1 MTITTSRVAVPVA
14 GETLGLVYTQP
25 QAAATRLVVMVHGG
39 PGGSKEGPA
48 GLYVDLADLLAAQ
61 GIASVRF
68 DFLGVGES
76 SGRYED
82 MTIDRQVDELRAV
95 VHDAQARFA
104 PSSLAFVGESYGA
117 TSVSIVHREVGASA
131 LVLLWPALWLLDG
144 TFASYVVPDK
154 LERAERDGFI
164 VEEGARVGLDFLRQ
178 VLDVGDVS
186 GSLDGTRV
194 PTLLVHGDHDGEV
207 PFRQSLCAAELLAG
221 HRRVVI
227 VPEGDHCL
235 ERPSEREIV
244 HRETVDWLT
253 RHL

>member
-1 MTITTSRVAVPVA
+1 MTTSRVGVTVA
-14 GETLGLVYTQP
+14 GETLSLVYTEP
-25 QAAATRLVVMVHGG
+25 HLPATGVVVMVHGG
-39 PGGSKEGPA
+39 PGGTKEGPA
-48 GLYVDLADLLAAQ
+48 GLFVDLADLLAAQ

-82 MTIDRQVDELRAV
+82 MTIDRQTDELRAV
-95 VHDAQARFA
+95 VDDALTRFA

-117 TSVSIVHREVGASA
+117 TSVSIVHGEVDAAA

-144 TFASYVVPDK
+144 TFAPYVVPDK
-154 LERAERDGFI
+154 LERARRDGHI
-164 VEEGARVGLDFLRQ
+164 VEDGARVGLAFLRQ
-178 VLDVGDVS
+178 VLDIGDVS

-194 PTLLVHGDHDGEV
+194 PTLLVHGDHDAEV
-207 PFRQSLCAAELLAG
+207 PFRQSLRAAELLAG
-221 HRRVVI
+221 DRRVVI